1 MVVVVMVAA
10 WPWVSMAKVYGF
22 CFLYG
27 FLGFGGHEF
36 VVRVSRKQHCGWV
49 YIEEAF
55 MFA

>member
-1 MVVVVMVAA
+1 MVMVVA
-10 WPWVSMAKVYGF
+10 WPWVSVAKVSRF

-27 FLGFGGHEF
+27 FLGFSGHKF